1 MNLLKE
7 NYSDYKERLPKKGKQ
22 VIGQYE
28 QKWIVVYQAFNPL
41 ITEYAVRHQKFGGDN
56 YSFNRMSWIKPN
68 FLWMMY
74 RAGWASK
81 PNQERI
87 VALWVDKEKF
97 EYILSQ
103 AVHSTYIEEIYQ
115 TEENWKQA
123 LAESE
128 VRLQW
133 DPDHD
138 PYGNKLERKA
148 IQIGMR
154 GNILRQFATQWLGK
168 IEDITDWVKQEG
180 EKVAARQIENLM
192 VAYEQIYPLDNDDI
206 ARKIGIKTETERNE
220 A

>member
-1 MNLLKE
+1 MNLEIQTEKYLE
-7 NYSDYKERLPKKGKQ
+7 YKARLPITEKQ
-22 VIGQYE
+22 IIGQYN
-28 QKWIVVYQAFNPL
+28 QKWIVVYQAFNPS
-41 ITEYAVRHQKFGGDN
+41 ISDYAVKHQRFGGEH

-87 VALWVDKEKF
+87 LALWVDREKF
-97 EYILSQ
+97 DYILSQ
-103 AVHSTYIEEIYQ
+103 AVHSTFITEVYRREEH
-115 TEENWKQA
+115 WKKA

-148 IQIGMR
+148 IQLGLR
-154 GNILRQFATQWLGK
+154 GTILQQFATEWLYK
-168 IEDITDWVKQEG
+168 IEDITDWVKLEG
-180 EKVAARQIENLM
+180 AKVQASNIEDLT
-192 VAYEQIYPLDNDDI
+192 VAYEQIYPLTDHSLAERI
-206 ARKIGIKTETERNE
+206 SIKRVDKQ

>member
-1 MNLLKE
+1 MNLEIQREKYLE
-7 NYSDYKERLPKKGKQ
+7 YKTRLPKTGKQ
-22 VIGQYE
+22 IIGQYD
-28 QKWIVVYQAFNPL
+28 QKWMVVYQAFHPS
-41 ITEYAVRHQKFGGDN
+41 ISDYAVKHQRFGGDH

-87 VALWVDKEKF
+87 LALWVDREKF
-97 EYILSQ
+97 DYILSQ
-103 AVHSTYIEEIYQ
+103 AVHSTFIAEVYQREEH
-115 TEENWKQA
+115 WKKA

-138 PYGNKLERKA
+138 PYGNRLERKA
-148 IQIGMR
+148 IQLGLR
-154 GNILRQFATQWLGK
+154 GTVLKKFATEWLYQ
-168 IEDITDWVKQEG
+168 IEDITDWVKLEG
-180 EKVAARQIENLM
+180 AKVQANTIEELT
-192 VAYEQIYPLDNDDI
+192 VAYEQIYPLTDHSL
-206 ARKIGIKTETERNE
+206 AERIGIKSVGKH

>member
-1 MNLLKE
+1 MELLKE
-7 NYSDYKERLPKKGKQ
+7 NYSAYKERLPKTGKQ
-22 VIGQYE
+22 IIGQYDE
-28 QKWIVVYQAFNPL
+28 QWIVVYQAFNPG
-41 ITEYAVRHQKFGGDN
+41 ITDYAVKHQQFGGDH

-87 VALWVDKEKF
+87 VALWVDREKF
-97 EYILSQ
+97 EHILSR
-103 AVHSTYIEEIYQ
+103 AVHSTFVEEIYQ
-115 TEENWKQA
+115 TEANWKKA
-123 LAESE
+123 LSESE

-138 PYGNKLERKA
+138 PYGNKLDRKA
-148 IQIGMR
+148 IQLGLR

-180 EKVAARQIENLM
+180 EKVAAHQIENLT
-192 VAYEQIYPLDNDDI
+192 VAYEEVYPLAQDYTAQRTGI
-206 ARKIGIKTETERNE
+206 RKPNVSPL
-220 A
+220 